1 LTLDRDRFRGSLV
14 GLAVGD
20 SLGAAVEFKRSG
32 QFEPV
37 TGYRQG
43 GPWNLKPGYWTDD
56 TSMALCLAE
65 SLLACHGF
73 DPADQMTR
81 YVHWW
86 REGHLSSTGTCFDI
100 GPTTRAAL
108 QQYVGTGDPY
118 SGSTAPETAGN
129 GSLMRLAPVPLYF
142 AADCEVAVERAAD
155 SSRTT
160 HGAAEA
166 VDACRFAAAL
176 ICTALNGRSREDLTG
191 HALLR
196 AGQVSDP
203 VRSAATDFYS
213 RSAPPILRTN
223 GYVIESL
230 RAALWGFQT
239 TDNFR
244 DGALAVV
251 NLGWDADTN
260 GAIYGQL
267 AGAFYGLG
275 GMPSEWVSGLHRSE
289 LILGFAD
296 RLFEAATGT
305 QGSR

>member
-1 LTLDRDRFRGSLV
+1 MNLDRDRFRGSLI

-20 SLGAAVEFKRSG
+20 ALGAAVEFKRPG

-43 GPWNLKPGYWTDD
+43 GPWNLKVGYWTDD
-56 TSMALCLAE
+56 TSMTLCLAE

-81 YVHWW
+81 YVRWW
-86 REGHLSSTGTCFDI
+86 REGHLSSTGSCFDI
-100 GPTTRAAL
+100 GPTTRASL
-108 QQYVGTGDPY
+108 QRYVGTGDPY

-129 GSLMRLAPVPLYF
+129 GSLMRLAPVPLYY
-142 AADCEVAVERAAD
+142 AADADVAVERAAD

-166 VDACRFAAAL
+166 VGACRFVAAL
-176 ICTALNGRSREDLTG
+176 ICTALTDRPREELTG
-191 HALLR
+191 RALLR
-196 AGQVSDP
+196 AGQVSDS
-203 VRSAATDFYS
+203 VRTAATDSYS
-213 RSAPPILRTN
+213 RSIAPVLRTN

-230 RAALWGFQT
+230 RAVLWGFQV

-260 GAIYGQL
+260 GAIYGQI
-267 AGAFYGLG
+267 AGAFYGLTG
-275 GMPSEWVSGLHRSE
+275 IPPEWVSGLHRSE
-289 LILGFAD
+289 LILDFAD
-296 RLFEAATGT
+296 WLFEAATGT
-305 QGSR
+305 RGSR